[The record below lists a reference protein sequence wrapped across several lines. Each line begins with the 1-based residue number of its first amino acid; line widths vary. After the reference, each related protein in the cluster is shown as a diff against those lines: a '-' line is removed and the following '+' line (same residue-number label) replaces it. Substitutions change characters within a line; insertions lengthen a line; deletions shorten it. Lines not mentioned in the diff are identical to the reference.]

1 MIPRPAP
8 KFRSDKELLE
18 EIRRTQPEIA
28 EAATKKD
35 EHLHKNLQDVRHAY
49 IAFLTPISPL
59 PSYRRFSPALF
70 VFSAAAVKW
79 FLGSKSNDPNI
90 LGKALGKP

>member
-1 MIPRPAP
+1 MKPRPAP

-49 IAFLTPISPL
+49 IAFLTPISPFPLIGDFRL
-59 PSYRRFSPALF
+59 PLSFIRPQQ
-70 VFSAAAVKW
+70 
-79 FLGSKSNDPNI
+79 
-90 LGKALGKP
+90 

>member
-18 EIRRTQPEIA
+18 EIRRTQTEIA

-35 EHLHKNLQDVRHAY
+35 ERLHKNLQDVRIFIH
-49 IAFLTPISPL
+49 S
-59 PSYRRFSPALF
+59 FSGP
-70 VFSAAAVKW
+70 
-79 FLGSKSNDPNI
+79 
-90 LGKALGKP
+90 

>member
-49 IAFLTPISPL
+49 IAFLTPVSPSLISVIFACL
-59 PSYRRFSPALF
+59 FRLYSRSKKMVFTCGVKPAGL
-70 VFSAAAVKW
+70 
-79 FLGSKSNDPNI
+79 
-90 LGKALGKP
+90 

>member
-1 MIPRPAP
+1 MVPRPAP

-35 EHLHKNLQDVRHAY
+35 DHFHKRLQDVRMYMHS
-49 IAFLTPISPL
+49 FC
-59 PSYRRFSPALF
+59 
-70 VFSAAAVKW
+70 
-79 FLGSKSNDPNI
+79 
-90 LGKALGKP
+90 